1 MSNMLRKHFTE
12 EPNQKKESMT
22 GKYDQKEED
31 KINEVDDDMSIQL
44 PKK

>member
-12 EPNQKKESMT
+12 EPNQNKDSMT
-22 GKYDQKEED
+22 GKLDLNEED